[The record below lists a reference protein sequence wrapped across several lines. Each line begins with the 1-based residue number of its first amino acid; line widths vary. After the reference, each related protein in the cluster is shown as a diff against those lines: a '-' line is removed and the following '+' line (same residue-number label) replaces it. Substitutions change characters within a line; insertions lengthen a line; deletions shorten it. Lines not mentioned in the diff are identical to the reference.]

1 MQKFTLTTLAISLL
15 CMNALAQNQRM
26 VPDNNNLG
34 SSGDL
39 NCENVRNPR
48 CAALRNKELAEQRA
62 VSQESGKAQ
71 DEAQVAAL
79 HARLRDAKRDFPN
92 TRSNFDILGM
102 RLGDSVSEVSSKLA
116 KEFPKVDDK
125 KRGII
130 SASQCS
136 PRSARAYKNGDCEG
150 FELKPNGDNNA
161 INPQTRKVAIYVSD
175 KGRVHSIHYSQSN
188 LFVAPNRD
196 GCERV
201 QSELLANLVSK
212 FGKPFS
218 QDKQTV
224 TWGAALP
231 NDAFNKAYNTN
242 SYGIMGEK
250 SLDGDRGLLNDAQK
264 VLYFQGAYSLTA
276 KCLGDKGVM
285 SIESFLSDQ
294 RIEEQ
299 DSTSAT
305 SKPKL

>member
-1 MQKFTLTTLAISLL
+1 MRALTLTTVTLSLI
-15 CMNALAQNQRM
+15 CVSALAQNQREKELLISA
-26 VPDNNNLG
+26 DA
-34 SSGDL
+34 S
-39 NCENVRNPR
+39 CENVRNPR
-48 CAALRNKELAEQRA
+48 CAALRNKEVSEQRA
-62 VSQESGKAQ
+62 AYQESAKAQ
-71 DEAQVAAL
+71 AEAQVAAL
-79 HARLRDAKRDFPN
+79 HIRLREARKDFLN
-92 TRSNFDILGM
+92 NRGKYDILGV
-102 RLGDSVSEVSSKLA
+102 RLGDSVSEISSRLS

-125 KRGII
+125 NRGII

-175 KGRVHSIHYSQSN
+175 KGRAHSIHYSQSN
-188 LFVAPNRD
+188 LYVGANRAE
-196 GCERV
+196 CERV
-201 QSELLANLVSK
+201 QSELLTDLIGK
-212 FGKPFS
+212 FGRPFT
-218 QDKQTV
+218 QNKETV

-231 NDAFNKAYNTN
+231 NDIFNKAYNTS

-264 VLYFQGAYSLTA
+264 VLYFHGAYSLTA
-276 KCLGDKGVM
+276 KCLGDRGSM
-285 SIESFLSDQ
+285 SIDAFLSDS

-299 DSTSAT
+299 DSTSTA